1 MLFSIVL
8 IKVAF
13 IVLIYTTTTVHKTY
27 LDTRYM
33 GTPGTPGTPAYTTGR
48 SRSLPR
54 KLDWELMELERD
66 RLDMDGR
73 GRDGLDIDGRGRDEM
88 NTDGR
93 RREGSKREGYWQGAY
108 SDTPKR

>member
-1 MLFSIVL
+1 
-8 IKVAF
+8 
-13 IVLIYTTTTVHKTY
+13 
-27 LDTRYM
+27 M
-33 GTPGTPGTPAYTTGR
+33 GTPGTPVYTTGR

-66 RLDMDGR
+66 
-73 GRDGLDIDGRGRDEM
+73 GLDIDGRGRDEM
-88 NTDGR
+88 NTDGK